1 MSGCKRVW
9 ARRRGFFAG
18 LLLALAMGTPAA
30 WGVEPF
36 SVEAAELHAGDLPQ
50 AISAGVESHGT
61 RIFTYVN
68 GLRMPICEIFWAKT
82 ATTHSNKNVSG
93 RATYSNLEP
102 GSLLGVI
109 RFLAE
114 ASDEYREDFHDQKLK
129 AGYYTMRYAVMAGED
144 ARDFLVLL
152 SPASADADPG
162 LVLTDQLIRQG
173 KLASRTDRPAV
184 LSLVTTEVGG
194 KDLPSVRM
202 DENGTCILQDKLH
215 AASNAA
221 SAGEVM
227 LAVVLVNPIS
237 EEDGS

>member
-1 MSGCKRVW
+1 MSRSNRIR
-9 ARRRGFFAG
+9 ARRRSFFAG
-18 LLLALAMGTPAA
+18 LLLALAVGTPAA

-36 SVEAAELHAGDLPQ
+36 SVEAAELHSGDVPQ

-68 GLRMPICEIFWAKT
+68 GLRMPICEIFWART

-93 RATYSNLEP
+93 RATYSNLEQ

-144 ARDFLVLL
+144 ARDFLVL

-162 LVLTDQLIRQG
+162 LVSTDQLIRQG

-184 LSLVTTEVGG
+184 LSLVTTEVGS
-194 KDLPSVRM
+194 KNLPSVRM

-221 SAGEVM
+221 SAGELM

>member
-1 MSGCKRVW
+1 MSGCNRGW
-9 ARRRGFFAG
+9 ARGPIFVG
-18 LLLALAMGTPAA
+18 SLLLALAITTPAA
-30 WGVEPF
+30 WGVEP
-36 SVEAAELHAGDLPQ
+36 SSIEAAELHAGNVPQGIFADL
-50 AISAGVESHGT
+50 ESHGI
-61 RIFTYVN
+61 RVFTYVN

-82 ATTHSNKNVSG
+82 AATHSNKNAAS

-129 AGYYTMRYAVMAGED
+129 AGYYTMRYAVIPGED
-144 ARDFLVLL
+144 AHDFLVL
-152 SPASADADPG
+152 SPLDADADPAI
-162 LVLTDQLIRQG
+162 VSSDQLIRHG

-184 LSLVTTEVGG
+184 LSLVNTEVGS
-194 KDLPSVRM
+194 KDLPGVRM
-202 DENGTCILQDKLH
+202 DESGTCILQDKLRAKSNG
-215 AASNAA
+215 AA
-221 SAGEVM
+221 AGDVT

>member
-1 MSGCKRVW
+1 MSGCKRAW
-9 ARRRGFFAG
+9 ARRRALFIG
-18 LLLALAMGTPAA
+18 LLALAIGTPAA

-36 SVEAAELHAGDLPQ
+36 SVEPADLHAGDLPQ
-50 AISAGVESHGT
+50 AMVAGVEGHGT

-68 GLRMPICEIFWAKT
+68 GLRMPICEIFWAKR
-82 ATTHSNKNVSG
+82 ATTQPGKSVPG

-109 RFLAE
+109 RFLSE

-144 ARDFLVLL
+144 ARDFLVL
-152 SPASADADPG
+152 SPLSADTDPG
-162 LVLTDQLIRQG
+162 LVLSSDQLIRQG
-173 KLASRTDRPAV
+173 KLASRTDSPAV
-184 LSLVTTEVGG
+184 LSLVTTEVSR

-202 DENGTCILQDKLH
+202 DENGTCILQDKLQGK
-215 AASNAA
+215 SNAG
-221 SAGEVM
+221 STGEVM

>member
-1 MSGCKRVW
+1 MSRSNRIR
-9 ARRRGFFAG
+9 ARRRSFFAG
-18 LLLALAMGTPAA
+18 LLLALAVGTPAA

-36 SVEAAELHAGDLPQ
+36 SVEAAELHAGDVPK

-68 GLRMPICEIFWAKT
+68 GLRMPICEIFWART

-93 RATYSNLEP
+93 RATYSNLEQ

-144 ARDFLVLL
+144 ARDFLVL

-162 LVLTDQLIRQG
+162 LVSTDQLIRQG

-184 LSLVTTEVGG
+184 LSLVTTEVGS
-194 KDLPSVRM
+194 KNLPSVRM

-221 SAGEVM
+221 SAGELM